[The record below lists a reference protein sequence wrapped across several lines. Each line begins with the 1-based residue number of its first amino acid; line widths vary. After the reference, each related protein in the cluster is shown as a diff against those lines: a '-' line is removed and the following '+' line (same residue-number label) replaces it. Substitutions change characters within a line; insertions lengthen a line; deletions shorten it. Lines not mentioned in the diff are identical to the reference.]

1 MSNIVA
7 INSAVV
13 PEGQPNPEII
23 ERLESL
29 LEDAR
34 AGDIR
39 AISYVA
45 VRSDYCARS
54 WFYAQPLFGTTLLG
68 WLCRLK
74 HSLTESVEGQE

>member
-39 AISYVA
+39 VVHVDVVIA
-45 VRSDYCARS
+45 VLRDDRQMMAGGFRNCLHLVPSTRFRRS
-54 WFYAQPLFGTTLLG
+54 
-68 WLCRLK
+68 
-74 HSLTESVEGQE
+74 GQHNGRE